1 MSAMVARACVLLIF
15 YQNKNG
21 ILNGNKN
28 ALTKNASTTT
38 ISFDVICDVKHA
50 IGPSR
55 FKESCE

>member
-1 MSAMVARACVLLIF
+1 MVARACVLLIF